1 MELPRLHSILRSP
14 FRFSPHR
21 RRIRTHRA
29 SGSLKHPGS
38 GLDFSSP
45 AYAEACFRFDI
56 LDCFRDLLLL
66 GFNASRS
73 DNSSELGRTLFLCN
87 PFTKRWVAL
96 PLAPRR
102 WLRPYT
108 DAC

>member
-1 MELPRLHSILRSP
+1 MELPRLHSILCSP

-45 AYAEACFRFDI
+45 AYRRGPFPFR
-56 LDCFRDLLLL
+56 
-66 GFNASRS
+66 RS
-73 DNSSELGRTLFLCN
+73 
-87 PFTKRWVAL
+87 
-96 PLAPRR
+96 
-102 WLRPYT
+102 
-108 DAC
+108 

>member
-29 SGSLKHPGS
+29 SGSLKLKHPGS

-45 AYAEACFRFDI
+45 AYRRGLFPFRH
-56 LDCFRDLLLL
+56 
-66 GFNASRS
+66 S
-73 DNSSELGRTLFLCN
+73 
-87 PFTKRWVAL
+87 
-96 PLAPRR
+96 
-102 WLRPYT
+102 
-108 DAC
+108 